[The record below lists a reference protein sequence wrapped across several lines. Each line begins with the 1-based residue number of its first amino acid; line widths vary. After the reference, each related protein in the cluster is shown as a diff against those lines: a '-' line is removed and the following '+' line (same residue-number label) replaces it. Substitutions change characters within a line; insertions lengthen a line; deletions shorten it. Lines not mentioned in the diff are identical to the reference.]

1 MDAPKVRP
9 KGASQGWRAS
19 NRHGGRL
26 GPPVYLSVVPGTAQA
41 GGEFLTFDL
50 PAPSEARQ
58 TGAPKTRL
66 PAIDRLEGFHPGGSC
81 LYRRVL
87 APVWAA
93 GAVFPAWLYVGED
106 STMIRS
112 TPTGRPSWP

>member
-1 MDAPKVRP
+1 MDGEHQSATA
-9 KGASQGWRAS
+9 GDWA
-19 NRHGGRL
+19 
-26 GPPVYLSVVPGTAQA
+26 PVYLSAVPGTAQA

-66 PAIDRLEGFHPGGSC
+66 PAIDRLEGFHPGGSS

-87 APVWAA
+87 VPVCIRQELVLGAWAYA
-93 GAVFPAWLYVGED
+93 GD
-106 STMIRS
+106 SVQRFRRLLQA
-112 TPTGRPSWP
+112 GRWPS